1 MPLALETDVSS
12 RFEAGFTLIELMMVV
27 AIVALL
33 SAFALPAYQDYTI
46 RAMIVDGL
54 SLATSAKA
62 VVTENSTQGVAY
74 ASGWSP
80 PSPTRIVSS
89 VSIDQAAGFITIVY
103 STIDGGGKTI
113 VLNPIDGP
121 KSSGTPLSGGTATSS
136 VMITHG
142 SLSWNCTSASSPAS
156 VPGVRGTMS
165 SKYVP
170 ADCRN

>member
-1 MPLALETDVSS
+1 MRRQSQ
-12 RFEAGFTLIELMMVV
+12 AGFTLIELMMVV

-33 SAFALPAYQDYTI
+33 SAFAIPAYQDYTI
-46 RAMIVDGL
+46 RAMIVEGL
-54 SLATSAKA
+54 SLATSAKT

-80 PSPTRIVSS
+80 PAATRIVSS
-89 VSIDQAAGFITIVY
+89 VTIDQAAGYITIVY

-113 VLNPIDGP
+113 VLNPIDGS
-121 KSSGTPLSGGTATSS
+121 KTAGTPLSGGTATSS

-142 SLSWNCTSASSPAS
+142 SLSWTCTTASSPPT
-156 VPGVRGTMS
+156 VPGVKGTIA